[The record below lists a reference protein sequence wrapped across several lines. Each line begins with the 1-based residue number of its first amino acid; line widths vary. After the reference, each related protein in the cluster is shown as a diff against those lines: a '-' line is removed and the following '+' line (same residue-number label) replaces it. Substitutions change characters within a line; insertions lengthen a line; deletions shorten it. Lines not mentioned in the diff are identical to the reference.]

1 MSFAVGDVVELSPS
15 AKIHNAEPEKYKRG
29 VVTSALYS
37 WGIYEVKW
45 NGVDHPIGMCS
56 DEIQRVSNAAL

>member
-15 AKIHNAEPEKYKRG
+15 AKIHNAEPEKYERG
-29 VVTSALYS
+29 IVTDDRGY
-37 WGIYEVKW
+37 WGVYDVKW

-56 DEIQRVSNAAL
+56 DEIQRVSDAAL